1 MLTCSQLIYLYFLFK
16 HYEFLYTGYKG
27 ISAIIQLKNSFKVG
41 REEYRQEYR
50 EEEWEIVE
58 N

>member
-27 ISAIIQLKNSFKVG
+27 ISAIIQLKNSFKNTQCEDG
-41 REEYRQEYR
+41 EGD
-50 EEEWEIVE
+50 WEIVE
-58 N
+58 NN